1 MFGLAAD
8 AANVMPSRYRQVT
21 TAAVDSL
28 DPDDLCRYFTGR
40 EAYRRTR
47 FVVARLGDQQ
57 ALVEVARTDDEAL
70 FSDTVG
76 ARVLAPSEE
85 CVWVR
90 DPTLDCGIASHLAA
104 AAARHPGAR
113 CVIVEGQYE
122 HISFLLNPQPI
133 EVEVLDIIPPTKSKL
148 VDQVRRVLDFA
159 EDLPPIVV
167 HPYLIDSR
175 QLLAD
180 EQPDCESVLVP
191 CRGGG
196 VDVDGVDVAFLDE
209 RPTRAS
215 WALLGCQRSQQ
226 IHHWFYGEKAEPQV
240 DFCPRR
246 FLPDDDGSQPRLTR
260 CCLRESGIERQ
271 GSSVLVPWGASLAE
285 VRQALDQIVSAQG
298 VVWTPI

>member
-76 ARVLAPSEE
+76 ARVLAPREE

-133 EVEVLDIIPPTKSKL
+133 EIEVLDIVPPTKSKL

-159 EDLPPIVV
+159 EALPPIILQ
-167 HPYLIDSR
+167 PRLIDSR
-175 QLLAD
+175 DLLAA
-180 EQPDCESVLVP
+180 ERPDARAVLVP

-196 VDVDGVDVAFLDE
+196 VDVAGVDVSFLDE
-209 RPTRAS
+209 RPPHKQWTM
-215 WALLGCQRSQQ
+215 LGCQRSQQ
-226 IHHWFYGEKAEPQV
+226 IHRSFYGEAAEVQV

-246 FLPDDDGSQPRLTR
+246 FLPSAGGPARITR
-260 CCLRESGIERQ
+260 CCLRESGLEHVGATVI
-271 GSSVLVPWGASLAE
+271 VPWGASLEE
-285 VRQALDQIVSAQG
+285 VRLGVEAAADAQG
-298 VVWTPI
+298 MVWTPI